1 MNMQRPDQ
9 PLAEGAEPILPPAP
23 RPQPDAG
30 AAADMLGAIDAW
42 GAWDSVQMTD
52 RRMVEGEDCIVLGY
66 AAVARRADG
75 SDFAALCTSTWVR
88 QAEGTARDIDAAIA
102 RRRAADPD
110 LWVIEIE
117 SRDGRTLLD
126 QDGLD

>member
-1 MNMQRPDQ
+1 MSLTEERWDDETAWWTM
-9 PLAEGAEPILPPAP
+9 
-23 RPQPDAG
+23 G
-30 AAADMLGAIDAW
+30 AAEARQRAHPSCVAVIGGRLYQGEDMLAAIDAG

-88 QAEGTARDIDAAIA
+88 QGDDWQIVQHQQAERRD
-102 RRRAADPD
+102 
-110 LWVIEIE
+110 
-117 SRDGRTLLD
+117 DG
-126 QDGLD
+126 